1 MKKKKIQKK
10 LDLNKQTISNLGND
24 EMANLHGGCL
34 TGWICE
40 LISRLIDCDAIE
52 EYLEKHPSAVCNR

>member
-34 TGWICE
+34 TEWICD
-40 LISRLIDCDAIE
+40 LLSQLIDCDA
-52 EYLEKHPSAVCNR
+52 LEAFIAKQPSAVCNR